1 MSESAQD
8 NIAVTESATAETT
21 GTSDAGEHTEVDN
34 AADVATSAPSQ
45 RGAMTSVLSRDL
57 IMFVLLIAIVI
68 VAYFQVDNFGNT
80 RTVDYLLTNALPA
93 LLIALP
99 MTLIIITGEIDLSV
113 ASIVGVSA
121 TTVGALTLHG
131 WSFWPAAAVA
141 LVAAIAAGALNGV
154 LIAAFKLPSLA
165 VTIGT
170 LALYRGLALV
180 LIGDQSVSA
189 TKHPESATD
198 FIGSTLWG
206 TGIPTTMVFV
216 ALVALAFALVLHYS
230 PFGRE
235 LYALGYSEEAARF
248 VGVKVARAKFLLYTV
263 SGLIAGIVGL
273 FWSLNF
279 SARSDSGSG
288 LELTVIAAVL
298 LGGVSIFGG
307 RGTIAGAIIGVLM
320 INVITYSLRLRRIPD
335 DALVIITGLLLILS
349 VVGPNVWAA
358 ARHALRVRQVQR
370 SLARDEPP
378 GTTVA

>member
-1 MSESAQD
+1 MSDS
-8 NIAVTESATAETT
+8 TEI
-21 GTSDAGEHTEVDN
+21 N
-34 AADVATSAPSQ
+34 ANTLDDTDVVATPGQPRHGLVRSL
-45 RGAMTSVLSRDL
+45 VSRDG
-57 IMFVLLIAIVI
+57 IMFILLLII
-68 VAYFQVDNFGNT
+68 VAVAASQVDKFAST
-80 RTVDYLLTNALPA
+80 RTVEYLLTNALPA

-113 ASIVGVSA
+113 ASIVGLSA
-121 TTVGALTLHG
+121 TTVGNLTLHE
-131 WSFWPAAAVA
+131 WSFVPAA
-141 LVAAIAAGALNGV
+141 LVAIVVAVAAGAFNGV

-170 LALYRGLALV
+170 LALYRGLSLV

-189 TKHPESATD
+189 TKHPDWATD

-206 TGIPTTMVFV
+206 TGIPTTMVLVV
-216 ALVALAFALVLHYS
+216 AIAAAFGLVLHYS

-248 VGVKVARAKFLLYTV
+248 VGVKVARSKFLLYTL
-263 SGLIAGIVGL
+263 SGLICGLVGL

-279 SARSDSGSG
+279 SARSDSGTG

-307 RGTIAGAIIGVLM
+307 RGTISGALIGVLM

-335 DALVIITGLLLILS
+335 ETLVIITGLLLILS
-349 VVGPNVWAA
+349 VVGPNLWAS

-370 SLARDEPP
+370 SLARDKPP
-378 GTTVA
+378 GTTIA